1 MSSIFL
7 EYQKDHFIRS
17 ELIKGF
23 FKQKE
28 VIGFAPA
35 ESPIIKR
42 EEQFYFIIEGVGPTI
57 TTEECYNNFIEL
69 LKRKDMLKRSF

>member
-23 FKQKE
+23 FKQKD
-28 VIGFAPA
+28 VVGFTLAEAPL
-35 ESPIIKR
+35 IQR
-42 EEQFYFIIEGVGPTI
+42 EEGFYFIIEGVGATK

-69 LKRKDMLKRSF
+69 LKRNDMLKRSF